1 MRNEDDGEG
10 DDDDVAAAEARSHVF
25 ERNYRGLG
33 KESSAS
39 HNSAHLR
46 YNNTKT
52 PNRYLTDFCTVIG
65 GPTTNSVVYLKSLL
79 TLYVLEI
86 ASSLRSVRVG
96 EMSL

>member
-52 PNRYLTDFCTVIG
+52 QIDI
-65 GPTTNSVVYLKSLL
+65 
-79 TLYVLEI
+79 
-86 ASSLRSVRVG
+86 
-96 EMSL
+96 

>member
-1 MRNEDDGEG
+1 MIKVRNEDDGEG

-46 YNNTKT
+46 YNNNTKY
-52 PNRYLTDFCTVIG
+52 PHQSSYRHQNRSLTNLCTVNC
-65 GPTTNSVVYLKSLL
+65 GPTNSVAFVKAPL
-79 TLYVLEI
+79 TLYVV
-86 ASSLRSVRVG
+86 RS
-96 EMSL
+96 